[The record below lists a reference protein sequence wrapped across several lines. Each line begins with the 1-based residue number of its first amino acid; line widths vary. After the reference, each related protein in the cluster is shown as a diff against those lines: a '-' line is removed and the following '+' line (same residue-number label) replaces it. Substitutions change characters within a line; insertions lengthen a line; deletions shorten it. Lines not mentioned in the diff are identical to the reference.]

1 MFCHYLLSNIS
12 LKQVIWTSS
21 KILAFLRLLRKQY
34 DGPTFPL
41 LFYFLIRQ
49 KTCFN
54 LVNQKMW
61 GIKWR
66 DIHWAINNDN
76 EFSSGYSKINLKG
89 VRAKYRTWRYR
100 GGFSENWKIGTKLL
114 NTRGKS
120 PFIMNQYIIFNIL
133 WLQFFRAPL

>member
-1 MFCHYLLSNIS
+1 MFYHYLLSNNS
-12 LKQVIWTSS
+12 LKQVISTSS
-21 KILAFLRLLRKQY
+21 KILTFLRLLRKQY
-34 DGPTFPL
+34 YGPTFPL

-54 LVNQKMW
+54 LVNQNMW
-61 GIKWR
+61 GIKCR
-66 DIHWAINNDN
+66 DVHWAINNDN

-89 VRAKYRTWRYR
+89 IRAKYRTWRYC
-100 GGFSENWKIGTKLL
+100 GGFSENWKIGIKLL

-120 PFIMNQYIIFNIL
+120 RFIMNQYIIFNIL